1 MLKRPRLGVCINYKT
16 LKRPRLALCNAYEP
30 LKRPRLALCNGYKAL
45 FPQNYDCKNNELIS
59 IDSIRRKKIAGKHD
73 IFSYFNPFST

>member
-1 MLKRPRLGVCINYKT
+1 M
-16 LKRPRLALCNAYEP
+16 
-30 LKRPRLALCNGYKAL
+30 AL
-45 FPQNYDCKNNELIS
+45 FPKKYDCKNNELIS